1 MTPADDWVIN
11 DGRYALDFDGT
22 DDVVSATLPPTSVV
36 TQFTMSC
43 WAYRKSSTSTNKVG
57 VGIGSSATGFWV
69 LYLFSGTLWEFQGF
83 QVGVANDLVRDTTDR
98 GENVWVHVVG
108 TVRIGNFAIYTNGV
122 LRQQKANPHN
132 QPTQTAFLI
141 GNLTGYNLFWNGLL
155 DDLIIWNRGLT
166 DNEVARLYQ
175 LGRGGMLERRRR
187 RRVYTEQ
194 AGFRGYYATQRAQ
207 LIGGGLR

>member
-22 DDVVSATLPPTSVV
+22 DDVVSATIPPTAIT

-43 WAYRKSSTSTNKVG
+43 WAYRTNSTGSGKAAL
-57 VGIGSSATGFWV
+57 GIGSGATGFWV
-69 LYLFSGTLWEFQGF
+69 LYLFGGAFWEFQGW
-83 QVGVANDLVRDTTDR
+83 QPPVANDFVRDTTDR
-98 GENVWVHVVG
+98 GQNTWVHVVG
-108 TVRIGNFAIYTNGV
+108 TVRNGNFAIYTNGV

-132 QPTQTAFLI
+132 QTAQTAVLI
-141 GNLTGYNLFWNGLL
+141 GNLTGYSLFWAGFI
-155 DDLIIWNRGLT
+155 DDAVMWNRGLT
-166 DNEVARLYQ
+166 DSDVARLYQ
-175 LGRGGMLERRRR
+175 LGRGGMLQRRRR

-194 AGFRGYYATQRAQ
+194 AGFRAHYRAQRAQ